1 MATSKL
7 LKPTNVTISIP
18 EFTDQP
24 DQRVNSNGLDKEADA
39 INALSEH
46 LGNLSSLTT
55 TAKTSA
61 VAAINELGYTK
72 ASAAEAKRVYQ
83 STVGFADAIGIST
96 STSMAA
102 AWDAKIRDKI
112 NTFTDNQ
119 TVPFTF
125 NNGGPYFFGILGKLN
140 NNYYSGLLWSYHD
153 SCQITTWQFTNLNG
167 TYYFRPLAERMG
179 AYPT

>member
-1 MATSKL
+1 MATGTIKSVIPRSDIVDNL
-7 LKPTNVTISIP
+7 TTNDSTKVLSAA
-18 EFTDQP
+18 Q
-24 DQRVNSNGLDKEADA
+24 GK
-39 INALSEH
+39 ALSEQ
-46 LGNLSSLTT
+46 LGTLSNLTT

-61 VAAINELGYTK
+61 VAAINELNSTK
-72 ASAAEAKRVYQ
+72 ASRAEANKVYK
-83 STVGFADAIGIST
+83 STVGFADAIGIPA

-119 TVPFTF
+119 TVPFIF
-125 NNGGPYFFGILGKLN
+125 SNGGPYFFGILGKLN

-153 SCQITTWQFTNLNG
+153 SCQITTWQFTNYNG

-179 AYPT
+179 TYPS